1 MPVSPFR
8 KITRGRRRIAGRDK
22 LRPLGLR
29 DFALTAG
36 MFLILGA
43 LAVHFEGR
51 ALHEFA
57 GAARVID
64 GDSLEVDGRR
74 VRLLGIDAPELDQ
87 SCRRGAETYACG
99 QEARRALGALI
110 AGHAVSCTTKRK
122 DRYER
127 YLATCRATARN
138 LNLAMVE
145 EGWAVASGDYER
157 AEASAR
163 AAERGL
169 WAGEFDR
176 PRDWRARRGMVGDD
190 GGLFDALVDRLRLLL
205 DRS

>member
-1 MPVSPFR
+1 LPVSPFR
-8 KITRGRRRIAGRDK
+8 KSNPARNSIAGRNK

-51 ALHEFA
+51 AAHEFA
-57 GAARVID
+57 GAVRVVD
-64 GDSLEVDGRR
+64 GDSLEVGGRR

-87 SCRRGAETYACG
+87 SCRRAAETYACG
-99 QEARRALGALI
+99 REAQRALGTLI
-110 AGHAVSCTTKRK
+110 EGHTVSCTTKRK

-127 YLATCRATARN
+127 FLATCRTADRN

-145 EGWAVASGDYER
+145 EGWAVASGNHER

-163 AAERGL
+163 AAGRGL
-169 WAGEFDR
+169 WAGEFER
-176 PRDWRARRGMVGDD
+176 PGDWRARRGMVGDD
-190 GGLFDALVDRLRLLL
+190 GGLFDALVDRFRLLL